1 VLPVTGSFL
10 SGARKIEVPTLRRQ
24 LSGLSLSI
32 KGARANNLRSV
43 NVDIPLGVMVCITGV
58 SGSGKSTLINEVMC
72 KQLNSLFHDARIVPG
87 EHDALIGFEH
97 LTDIIT
103 IGQSPIG
110 RSTRS
115 NPATYVG
122 FFDKIRELYEEAAI
136 AARYVRERDTTR
148 KCWTFESMRRT
159 LHRFWR

>member
-1 VLPVTGSFL
+1 
-10 SGARKIEVPTLRRQ
+10 
-24 LSGLSLSI
+24 
-32 KGARANNLRSV
+32 
-43 NVDIPLGVMVCITGV
+43 MVCITGV

-103 IGQSPIG
+103 IDQSPIG

-136 AARYVRERDTTR
+136 AEG
-148 KCWTFESMRRT
+148 M
-159 LHRFWR
+159 